1 MNWTRLLRSEI
12 RKLTTTRM
20 PWAFLA
26 VLVVLAGATAAAVM
40 FGTDMDG
47 SKAFI
52 ATAADQRSLIAFGW
66 NAMMISGLF
75 GAVAVAREYGD
86 HTVVPTFLM
95 SPRRHRAVL
104 AQLAAVALGGSLIG
118 VVGAGLDA
126 VALTVALPTT
136 DYGFLIPAG
145 GVVRVVVASLF
156 AGAVG
161 AVLGAGIGSV
171 VRNTGGAVTGT
182 FLFLVVAPPLIGQ
195 FASGAAS
202 WVPGTL
208 TGVLSGVGHE
218 VALPAAIAAITVW
231 ALVPAALGLVSVTKR
246 DVV

>member
-1 MNWTRLLRSEI
+1 MSWPKLVRSEI

-20 PWAFLA
+20 PWSFVA
-26 VLVVLAGATAAAVM
+26 VLVVLAAATGAAVI

-52 ATAADQRSLIAFGW
+52 STAADQQSLIAFAT

-75 GAVAVAREYGD
+75 GAVSVAREYGD
-86 HTVVPTFLM
+86 RTVVPTFLL
-95 SPRRHRAVL
+95 SPRRHRAVF
-104 AQLAAVALGGSLIG
+104 AQLVAVALGGAMIGLI
-118 VVGAGLDA
+118 GAGLDT
-126 VALTVALPTT
+126 VALAAALPTT
-136 DYGFLIPAG
+136 AFAFLVPAG
-145 GVVRVVVASLF
+145 DVARVVVASMF

-161 AVLGAGIGSV
+161 GVLGAGIGAV

-182 FLFLVVAPPLIGQ
+182 FLVLVVAPPLIAQ

-202 WVPGTL
+202 WIPGTL
-208 TGVLSGVGHE
+208 AGVLSGVGNE
-218 VALPAAIAAITVW
+218 VALPGAIAAITVW

>member
-1 MNWTRLLRSEI
+1 MNWVRLLRSEI

-26 VLVVLAGATAAAVM
+26 VLVVLSAATGAAVVW
-40 FGTDMDG
+40 GTDMDG
-47 SKAFI
+47 SKAFV

-104 AQLAAVALGGSLIG
+104 AQLAAVAMAGGLIG
-118 VVGAGLDA
+118 LIGAGLDT
-126 VALTVALPTT
+126 VALAAALPTT
-136 DYGFLIPAG
+136 RYGFLVPAG
-145 GVVRVVVASLF
+145 GVARVVVASLF